1 MAIAH
6 VDEAN
11 VDRDGKPVAT
21 SVGAKPHVALEADL
35 GLVVA
40 GQA

>member
-1 MAIAH
+1 MAITH
-6 VDEAN
+6 VDETN

-21 SVGAKPHVALEADL
+21 YVGATPAAALETDL
-35 GLVVA
+35 GLVAA

>member
-1 MAIAH
+1 MAITH

-21 SVGAKPHVALEADL
+21 SVGAKPHAALEADL

>member
-1 MAIAH
+1 MAITH

-11 VDRDGKPVAT
+11 FDRDGKPVAT
-21 SVGAKPHVALEADL
+21 SVGAKPHAALETDL
-35 GLVVA
+35 GLVSA